1 MSDQVFPERVSED
14 SDGLSEQERA
24 TSTSSQGAN
33 VAVTSP
39 GVGQSTP
46 LHGLKL
52 TGSLFYLF
60 SATCILIGLT
70 KILVPIFDADGR
82 LTEKL
87 WSIGA
92 INVYELG
99 LLAVLMLV
107 MWRKVYDD
115 AVSLATLVAAF
126 LVASAVTLN
135 VVAAQ
140 LPWVVIGLGA
150 GGMLLCVG
158 KLAIIRRF
166 VVGRFKLMP
175 LLVIGILMAA
185 NLALPGIMGYAQS
198 NDGTNGQLH
207 ELWYMG
213 WCWTVVGLLVL
224 CVAAM
229 MNELELFF
237 PTFTTP
243 VIRSSNFRMVF
254 LGIIVV
260 ASIGQQ
266 WAMQWAFFLK
276 GGLPDLIM
284 AWPLLVIAVVAWSG
298 VTQRLADWFYVLA
311 LLLPGIT
318 VVLID
323 YLLDLTVPIT
333 SVWSMIAQP
342 VVAIAISGILVL
354 ILARRYPWWLLTSL
368 AGCYFLAAVYVW
380 PNRISE
386 FGLTPKQ
393 WVWASFVISA
403 VLAMGLRHYLTRLLV
418 SVTGGWVIL
427 TLPVIGM
434 WFEHTTDNAWVFLFL
449 MPTVLCSLTLCCYR
463 RTVPLR
469 LTVALL
475 LLGVLCVMILI
486 EGVDTDM
493 LATNWSL
500 VALAW
505 SVVLA
510 WSHRRWLL
518 VLPGLVP
525 LFSVMYWMTRSEPGW
540 QMVAASFLLLLVGM
554 LVSWQRSHSQNA

>member
-1 MSDQVFPERVSED
+1 MSDQIFPERD
-14 SDGLSEQERA
+14 SGTQEAVAASADGVRTGE
-24 TSTSSQGAN
+24 SSSSFQ
-33 VAVTSP
+33 
-39 GVGQSTP
+39 
-46 LHGLKL
+46 GLKL

-60 SATCILIGLT
+60 SAASILVGLT
-70 KILVPIFDADGR
+70 KILVPIFDADGK

-87 WSIGA
+87 WSVGA

-99 LLAVLMLV
+99 LLVVLLLV

-135 VVAAQ
+135 VVAAE

-150 GGMLLCVG
+150 GGMLLCAG
-158 KLAIIRRF
+158 KLALIRRY
-166 VVGRFKLMP
+166 VVGHFKLMP
-175 LLVIGILMAA
+175 LLTISILMSA

-198 NDGTNGQLH
+198 NAGTNSQLH

-224 CVAAM
+224 CIAAM
-229 MNELELFF
+229 SNESELFF
-237 PTFTTP
+237 PTFTSP

-276 GGLPDLIM
+276 GGLPDLII
-284 AWPLLVIAVVAWSG
+284 AWPMLVIAVVAWSG
-298 VTQRLADWFYVLA
+298 VTQRLADWFFVLA
-311 LLLPGIT
+311 LLLPAIT
-318 VVLID
+318 VVFLQ
-323 YLLDLTVPIT
+323 YVLKLTVPIT

-354 ILARRYPWWLLTSL
+354 IMARRYPWWLLASL
-368 AGCYFLAAVYVW
+368 AGCYVLAAVYVW
-380 PNRISE
+380 PYRVSA
-386 FGLTPKQ
+386 FGLTPVQ
-393 WVWASFVISA
+393 WLWAGFAITA
-403 VLAMGLRHYLTRLLV
+403 VLAIGLQHYLTRLLV
-418 SVTGGWVIL
+418 SVSGGIVL
-427 TLPVIGM
+427 MTLPVLGQ
-434 WFEHTTDNAWVFLFL
+434 WFEESTNNTWVFLIL
-449 MPTVLCSLTLCCYR
+449 VPVLLCTVTLCFCR
-463 RTVPLR
+463 RVVPLR

-475 LLGVLCVMILI
+475 LLGQLCVMILI

-500 VALAW
+500 FALAWAVALAW
-505 SVVLA
+505 V
-510 WSHRRWLL
+510 HRRWSL
-518 VLPGLVP
+518 VIPGLVP
-525 LFSVMYWMTRSEPGW
+525 LFAVLYWITRHDPGW
-540 QMVAASFLLLLVGM
+540 QMVGVSFLLLFVGM
-554 LVSWQRSHSQNA
+554 LVSWQRSQTQNA